1 MKCARRNAR
10 TSVLALGLLA
20 AGCAVPVPE
29 PMAPAAFLFAHFLG
43 NGEDGLHLLG
53 SLDGYRWQVLAAGQP
68 VLRGTVGKEKL
79 VRDPSVAR
87 GPDGLYHVVWTCGWW
102 ENGIGYAA
110 TSDFVHWTEQRF
122 LPLMAHEPTV
132 RNTWAPEV
140 TYDEVAEQYVI
151 VWASTIPGR
160 FPATDGSSED
170 GLDHRLYVTTT
181 RDWRV
186 FSPVRL
192 LLDPG
197 FSSIDGTF
205 ARAWD
210 GQRFLLL
217 KNETLVPP
225 KKHLCAVPAASLL
238 GPFGPVSE
246 PFSPAWVEG
255 PTALWNGAEYVVYFD
270 RYREG
275 AFGAV
280 CTTDFQHFAD
290 CTARITMPA
299 GVRHGTA
306 FPVPIRLLGSLQ
318 R

>member
-1 MKCARRNAR
+1 MSLRCGA
-10 TSVLALGLLA
+10 LALVLGCS
-20 AGCAVPVPE
+20 GCAVPVPE
-29 PMAPAAFLFAHFLG
+29 SQAPEAFLFAHFTG
-43 NGEDGLHLLG
+43 NGEDGMHLLG
-53 SLDGYRWQVLAAGQP
+53 SLDGFRWQSLVGGNS

-79 VRDPSVAR
+79 VRDPSVTL

-110 TSDFVHWTEQRF
+110 TSDFVHWTAQRF
-122 LPLMAHEPTV
+122 LPVMAHEPTV

-160 FPATDGSSED
+160 FPATDGSCED

-186 FSPVRL
+186 FAPTRL
-192 LLDPG
+192 LIDPG

-205 ARAWD
+205 ARTQA
-210 GQRFLLL
+210 GQRYLLL
-217 KNETLVPP
+217 KNESLRPP

-246 PFSPAWVEG
+246 PFSPDWVEG
-255 PTALWNGAEYVVYFD
+255 PTALWNGEESVVYFD
-270 RYREG
+270 RYRDG
-275 AFGAV
+275 GFGAV
-280 CTTDFQHFAD
+280 STTDFVHFED
-290 CTARITMPA
+290 CTSRIVMPA

-306 FPVPIRLLGSLQ
+306 FSVPIRLLGSLQ